1 MLNFCTVDLSAFY
14 FDIRKDSL
22 YCDKIDNPKRKS
34 AIIFLNI
41 LLEILLKWFAP
52 ILSFTTEEIYSLLK
66 INSNKSIH
74 LENFP
79 KIPSKWNDQDLEAKW
94 NELIKIR
101 EMCNSSIE
109 LKRAKKEIGSSLE
122 ANLIINLNEKMIK
135 FTSGIDFSELCITSA
150 ARIEKIKSEEIVVK
164 TIKAE
169 GQKCPVCW
177 KISKNQCEKHSV

>member
-1 MLNFCTVDLSAFY
+1 MKFY
-14 FDIRKDSL
+14 YIEQKITDIKFKNDVIAKKWEKVKDVRKV
-22 YCDKIDNPKRKS
+22 ITG
-34 AIIFLNI
+34 A
-41 LLEILLKWFAP
+41 LEV
-52 ILSFTTEEIYSLLK
+52 
-66 INSNKSIH
+66 
-74 LENFP
+74 
-79 KIPSKWNDQDLEAKW
+79 
-94 NELIKIR
+94 
-101 EMCNSSIE
+101 
-109 LKRAKKEIGSSLE
+109 KRADKTIGSSLE